1 MSLTKVSY
9 SMIQGSPLNVL
20 DFGAKGDGSTDD
32 TSAIQAAL
40 NAVPQFGSV
49 FFPVGNYII
58 SDILTLSTNNVVI
71 QGNATITAKANA
83 QFEFLFKTQSINNIT
98 IKDLVFNANQ
108 ANRTASQTIRFAG
121 ISIDGNENS
130 IENVTVKNCLGFNL
144 IPAAAFGVTGNKNT
158 IIGCRALDCGDDSGK
173 GSDGFYT
180 GGGAQI
186 VISNC
191 IATNCTDTGFVL
203 ENASYGLITGCT
215 SVDCSAGAAITAFA
229 AFTYTG
235 NVINGLTVKNWN
247 AINTGGIAIG
257 VLTNNVNCSV
267 YDTIVSNVVMYA
279 DLSAGRGTGS
289 AIFVKSNGLGRCEQ
303 VTIANCLIDGASKY
317 GVEID
322 GDVVSVT
329 GCRIKNVT
337 EVGITMPT
345 GYEHYVSSNYVYG
358 GLRGI
363 TAGGTTTAVAQGN
376 YCLNQTNWGI
386 FVFDTATLDSV
397 MNSVYNVGA
406 TGFVGKDAGATIN
419 LVGQFVNT
427 LSVNNA
433 SGSATSGS
441 IVNKF
446 VVSDRNGSPLGY
458 VPVYNI

>member
-20 DFGAKGDGSTDD
+20 DFGATGDGTTDD
-32 TSAIQAAL
+32 TSAIQSAL
-40 NAVPQFGSV
+40 NAVQQFGIV
-49 FFPVGNYII
+49 FFPAGNYII
-58 SDILTLSTNNVVI
+58 SNILTLSTNNVTI
-71 QGNATITAKANA
+71 QGNATITAKATV
-83 QFEFLFKTQSINNIT
+83 QFEFLFQTQSINNLT
-98 IKDLVFNANQ
+98 LKDLVFDANQ

-121 ISIDGNENS
+121 LSIDGDENS
-130 IENVTVKNCLGFNL
+130 VQNVIVKNCIGFNS

-158 IIGCRALDCGDDSGK
+158 IIGCRAKDCGDNSGK

-191 IATNCTDTGFVL
+191 IATNCTDTAFVL
-203 ENASYGLITGCT
+203 ENSSYSLITGCT
-215 SVDCSAGAAITAFA
+215 SIDCSAGAAITAFA

-257 VLTNNVNCSV
+257 ALANDANCSV

-279 DLSAGRGTGS
+279 DKAAGKGTGS
-289 AIFVKSNGLGRCEQ
+289 AIYIKSNGLGRCEQ
-303 VTIANCLIDGASKY
+303 VNISNCLIDGATKY

-322 GDVVSVT
+322 GDVVLVT
-329 GCRIKNVT
+329 GCRIKNFD
-337 EVGITMPT
+337 EIGITMPT
-345 GYEHYVSSNYVYG
+345 GYEHYISSNYIYG

-363 TAGGTTTAVAQGN
+363 SVAGTTTAVAQGN

-446 VVSDRNGSPLGY
+446 VVSDKNGNPLGY